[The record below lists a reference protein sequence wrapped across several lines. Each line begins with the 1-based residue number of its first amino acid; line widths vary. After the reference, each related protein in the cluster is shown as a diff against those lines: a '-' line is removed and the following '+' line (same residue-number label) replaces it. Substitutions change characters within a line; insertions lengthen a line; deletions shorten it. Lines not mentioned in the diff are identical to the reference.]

1 MEKRRTSASTVMLC
15 NKEVP
20 GKFHT
25 VPGTK
30 CPNTDTNQSFPK
42 RVPCIHVGVSDR
54 RQFMKVK
61 VISAVQVPAE
71 IKATE
76 ERNTQRKDSVWF
88 GGRGGWIILLHLE
101 SYYLTL
107 LDFFLMF

>member
-1 MEKRRTSASTVMLC
+1 
-15 NKEVP
+15 
-20 GKFHT
+20 
-25 VPGTK
+25 
-30 CPNTDTNQSFPK
+30 
-42 RVPCIHVGVSDR
+42 
-54 RQFMKVK
+54 MKVK